1 MPKTAEA
8 SYNTSC
14 RFLGHHFVLDAIF
27 VAKIH
32 GAQGL
37 QNIRNCNIF
46 AFTGEGT

>member
-1 MPKTAEA
+1 MPKAADA
-8 SYNTSC
+8 SYYTSC

-37 QNIRNCNIF
+37 VVGQFEIP
-46 AFTGEGT
+46 AP